1 MNKRTVKQMISLR
14 KRGVSNRVVLQTM
27 IELELNKVRLAEALE
42 FYMEEVVRE
51 QGQTRTT
58 GKVEENQG
66 GNGNSNQKEDN
77 PD

>member
-77 PD
+77 SN